1 MNDFKRSLSDD
12 LIAKLQN
19 EKLYT
24 DKLLPDIREG
34 AVLPA
39 VRKDKISFYYKGGR
53 LFTYNKSGFETHIK
67 YCVIPESNSDYIKEP
82 DLKGITIAT
91 SFYDQYKE
99 IKTRCE
105 LYSGGEANAVSALYK
120 GSCLSDSRVIF
131 LDTEI
136 ALYTNSDKDR
146 IDILLYDKESRKL
159 CFCEAKLFSNPEIW
173 AHENQKPKVCKQIDK
188 YDKKIDTHYDDIL
201 AQYTNYISILNKLFG
216 TDLPAPTSLHNKTGL
231 LIFGFDSFQREKI
244 KKLLID
250 DGSLDGISYYPT
262 GKLKSDQICTL
273 FDNIT
278 KA

>member
-1 MNDFKRSLSDD
+1 MNDFKRSLSDG

-39 VRKDKISFYYKGGR
+39 VRQDKISFYYKGGR

-159 CFCEAKLFSNPEIW
+159 CFCEAKLFSNPELW
-173 AHENQKPKVCKQIDK
+173 AHENQKPEVCTQVAR
-188 YDKKIDTHYDDIL
+188 YDDKIDTHYYDIL
-201 AQYTNYISILNKLFG
+201 AQYTNYTSILNKLFG
-216 TDLPAPTSLHNKTGL
+216 TDLPAPTSLHKKTGL
-231 LIFGFDSFQREKI
+231 LITRFDDSQKEKI
-244 KKLLID
+244 NRLLIN
-250 DGSLDGISYYPT
+250 DGSLDGISSYRT
-262 GKLKSDQICTL
+262 GKLEGKQICTL
-273 FDNIT
+273 FNRIT
-278 KA
+278 K

>member
-1 MNDFKRSLSDD
+1 MNDFKRSLSDG

-39 VRKDKISFYYKGGR
+39 VRQDKISFYYKGGR

-159 CFCEAKLFSNPEIW
+159 CFCEAKLFSNPELW
-173 AHENQKPKVCKQIDK
+173 AHENQKPEVCTQVAR
-188 YDKKIDTHYDDIL
+188 YDDKIDTHYYDIL

-216 TDLPAPTSLHNKTGL
+216 TDLPAPTFLHKKTGL
-231 LIFGFDSFQREKI
+231 LITGFDGSQKEKI
-244 KKLLID
+244 NRLLIN
-250 DGSLDGISYYPT
+250 DGSLNGISNYRT
-262 GKLKSDQICTL
+262 GKLEGKQICT
-273 FDNIT
+273 FFNKIT
-278 KA
+278 K